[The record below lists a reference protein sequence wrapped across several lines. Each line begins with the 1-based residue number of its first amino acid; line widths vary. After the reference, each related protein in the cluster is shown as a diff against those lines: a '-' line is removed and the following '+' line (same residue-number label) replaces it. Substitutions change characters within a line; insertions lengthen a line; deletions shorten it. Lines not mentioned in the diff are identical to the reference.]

1 MSWLKR
7 LFALRREP
15 PPLPALPALEARAPV
30 PPWALEL
37 QDAVQKVGRAQARTM
52 ARIEALE
59 SKVEGGFS
67 DLRSSVPSGLP
78 AVAPSFEEVLDSMD
92 ILDEASRTLD
102 DAGNAPAAQGLRGV
116 VDRLQRFL
124 AGAGLTRIAKPPA
137 ALDGKVFR
145 VVGVVER
152 HDLADGTPAQVVRA
166 AALAGDRVVR
176 EGEVL
181 VNRRL

>member
-7 LFALRREP
+7 LFAPRREQ
-15 PPLPALPALEARAPV
+15 LALPALEAGAPA

-37 QDAVQKVGRAQARTM
+37 QEAVQKVGRAQAKTM

-67 DLRSSVPSGLP
+67 DLRSSAPSGP
-78 AVAPSFEEVLDSMD
+78 AAAPSFDEVLDAMD
-92 ILDEASRTLD
+92 ILDEASRTLE
-102 DAGNAPAAQGLRGV
+102 DAGNAPAAQGLQGV

-124 AGAGLTRIAKPPA
+124 ARAGLARIAKTPA
-137 ALDGKVFR
+137 ALDGRLFR

-152 HDLADGTPAQVVRA
+152 HDLADGAPARVVRA
-166 AALAGDRVVR
+166 AALSGDRVVR